1 LTLQEWTRETL
12 QEQINHNQNTVLYLF
27 TPLCG
32 TCQVAGKMLSVTAE
46 LLPNLAI
53 GKTDLNYIPDLA
65 EQWEV
70 ESVPCLIIFHNSQI
84 REKVYAFHSVPFLLE
99 KLKALT

>member
-1 LTLQEWTRETL
+1 MQEWTRETF

-53 GKTDLNYIPDLA
+53 GKTDLNYIPDFA

-70 ESVPCLIIFHNSQI
+70 ESVPCLIIFHNKQI
-84 REKVYAFHSVPFLLE
+84 REKIYAFHSVPFLLE